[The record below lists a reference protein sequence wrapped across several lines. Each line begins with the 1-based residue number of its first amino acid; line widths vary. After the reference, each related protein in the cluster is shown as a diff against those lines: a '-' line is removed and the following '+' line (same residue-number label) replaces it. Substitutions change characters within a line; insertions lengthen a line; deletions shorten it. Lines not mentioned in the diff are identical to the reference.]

1 MADASHTSFL
11 PPILT
16 FCAGAVLAVPLFRR
30 LGQSAVLG
38 YLAAGIVIGPS
49 VLEVIKDPDTIRG
62 TAEIG
67 VVLLLFL
74 VGLELQPERLYSMRK
89 DILGAGLAQ
98 MTLSAGLIG
107 AVAWGFGF
115 SVGGSVAVGLAL
127 ALSATS
133 IALQLLEER
142 GDGSEAYGRRTF
154 SILLFQDISIAPA
167 LALLPLISG
176 VVLVALISPVM
187 LGGLVFSGKS
197 LQPKFS
203 KLNPLPGIKRMFSAQ
218 TGAELLKAI
227 LKTILVG
234 SVTGFFLWHH
244 WPQMMR
250 LMAESP
256 ITAMGNA
263 MDLVGLCA
271 LLVVLGV
278 IPMVGFDVFFQIFSH
293 LKKLRMSR
301 QDIRD
306 EFKQSEGDPHVKGRI
321 RQMQRAAARRR
332 MMADVPKADVIVNN
346 PTHYSVALQ
355 YDENKMSAPKV
366 VAKGAGLVALRIREI
381 GAENN
386 VPTLEAPP
394 LARALYRHAEIGQ
407 QIPGQLYAAVAEVLA
422 WVWQLKR
429 WRLAGGQRPV
439 QPTHL
444 PVPEALDF
452 INEKPTHE

>member
-1 MADASHTSFL
+1 MSDESDDKTEAPTPHRLEKAREEGQIPRSRELTSL
-11 PPILT
+11 LILLVGVSVIW
-16 FCAGAVLAVPLFRR
+16 FGGVSLARR
-30 LGQSAVLG
+30 LSG
-38 YLAAGIVIGPS
+38 
-49 VLEVIKDPDTIRG
+49 
-62 TAEIG
+62 
-67 VVLLLFL
+67 
-74 VGLELQPERLYSMRK
+74 M
-89 DILGAGLAQ
+89 
-98 MTLSAGLIG
+98 LSAGLH
-107 AVAWGFGF
+107 FDH
-115 SVGGSVAVGLAL
+115 
-127 ALSATS
+127 S
-133 IALQLLEER
+133 IINDPNLILGQI
-142 GDGSEAYGRRTF
+142 
-154 SILLFQDISIAPA
+154 ILLIREAM

-176 VVLVALISPVM
+176 VV
-187 LGGLVFSGKS
+187 
-197 LQPKFS
+197 
-203 KLNPLPGIKRMFSAQ
+203 
-218 TGAELLKAI
+218 
-227 LKTILVG
+227 
-234 SVTGFFLWHH
+234 
-244 WPQMMR
+244 
-250 LMAESP
+250 
-256 ITAMGNA
+256 
-263 MDLVGLCA
+263 
-271 LLVVLGV
+271 LVVLGV